1 MSNETFFYNNVIK
14 TAIGMKLKLK
24 SFILF
29 SIHVNIGNIIFSK
42 QFNFSESVSMI
53 E

>member
-14 TAIGMKLKLK
+14 TAIGMKIKLK
-24 SFILF
+24 SFNLF
-29 SIHVNIGNIIFSK
+29 SIHVNIGNIFSK